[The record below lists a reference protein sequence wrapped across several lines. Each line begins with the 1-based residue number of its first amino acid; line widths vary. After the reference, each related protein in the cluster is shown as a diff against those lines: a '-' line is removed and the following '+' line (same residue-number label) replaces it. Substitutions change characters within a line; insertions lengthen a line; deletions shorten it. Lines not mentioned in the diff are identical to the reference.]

1 MKIKFIGTGNML
13 TTDRANTSILINN
26 ILFDIG
32 SGTMRQLEL
41 LNIDFNSINYI
52 VLSHFHADHFLDIA
66 YYLLKRKLTKNT
78 INPLTIISPFNGRQ
92 KIIDL
97 LNFVHGDGNPEKYNL
112 IEEIFNIKI
121 IELQNLSSFIEPNF
135 SLTAY
140 ELNHGK
146 CKPILGYLLDLE
158 NHKLAYCTDT
168 INCENYK
175 KLYNLS
181 EYIFSDCNHLESS
194 PMHIGAYELL
204 EIAKNFPSKTFFTI
218 HRSNFQDLES
228 TNIIFPKDGDEI
240 KIDAH

>member
-13 TTDRANTSILINN
+13 TSDRSNTSILINN

-32 SGTMRQLEL
+32 SGTMRQLEI
-41 LNIDFNSINYI
+41 LNIDFNNINYI

-66 YYLLKRKLTKNT
+66 YFLLKRRLTQNT
-78 INPLTIISPFNGRQ
+78 LHSLTIISPPNGRQ

-112 IEEIFNIKI
+112 IEEKFNIKI
-121 IELQNLSSFIEPNF
+121 IELQNSNIFIAPDF

-140 ELNHGK
+140 ELNHGN
-146 CKPILGYLLDLE
+146 CKPIYGYLLEYE

-168 INCENYK
+168 VNCENYK
-175 KLYNLS
+175 KLCNLS
-181 EYIFSDCNHLESS
+181 EYIFSDCNELESL

-204 EIAKNFPSKTFFTI
+204 EIAKNHPSKTFFAI
-218 HRSNFQDLES
+218 HRGNFENLES
-228 TNIIFPKDGDEI
+228 DNIIFPKDGDEFTI
-240 KIDAH
+240 SS